1 MQLTSLAMPTQL
13 LPSHRVK
20 QPRDVSNTHVTSSTE
35 VRDRFYPDQL
45 SKIPQKSQCHKNLH
59 TFVAGAGWGQE
70 MFKPNCI
77 QDSILGRMRLC
88 SAPSAVAHLPLA
100 PMQQRLHCWQSTGVP
115 ICCQQTEQIQR
126 KLQQFSIL
134 WAPLASL
141 NIKKHTTLVGL
152 GYIMANSNFTAIHWL
167 HLRKHQ
173 PQSTATHFPKMCLLC
188 TSLYLQELLQKTFTI
203 KSSC

>member
-1 MQLTSLAMPTQL
+1 M
-13 LPSHRVK
+13 
-20 QPRDVSNTHVTSSTE
+20 
-35 VRDRFYPDQL
+35 
-45 SKIPQKSQCHKNLH
+45 PQKSAHVCCW
-59 TFVAGAGWGQE
+59 AGWGQE

-173 PQSTATHFPKMCLLC
+173 PTEHCH
-188 TSLYLQELLQKTFTI
+188 SLPQDVLAVYKPLFARTFAENFYNKI
-203 KSSC
+203 